1 MKFAIDRIIDDIVVL
16 ENIETKIT
24 KEINISLLPEN
35 IKEGN
40 IIVFENEEY
49 KLDLTEEEL
58 RRKRIQEKFN
68 KLRKKE

>member
-1 MKFAIDRIIDDIVVL
+1 MKYAIDRIIDDIVVL
-16 ENIETKIT
+16 ENIETKT
-24 KEINISLLPEN
+24 PKEVNISLLPEN

-40 IIVFENEEY
+40 IIVFENKEY

-58 RRKRIQEKFN
+58 RRKIIQEKFN